1 VTRDHKSRHFKNQTG
16 IMLLAGLCSADADTL
31 EDNNVNQL
39 VARRLLEKRGHTVVV
54 RCRARLTP

>member
-1 VTRDHKSRHFKNQTG
+1 MTRDHKSRHFKNQTG
-16 IMLLAGLCSADADTL
+16 IILLAGLCSADADTL